1 MKSASLYTVQAAK
14 LLRIRRRRHRAQ
26 ETLWVRHRVP
36 VAIEQPSDTEF
47 PLAIR
52 TTSPRRSEYR
62 SYRGRIFA
70 PDRVLGMRSAPE
82 FPIEF
87 ITNAFEGRLPASSW
101 QNPFLALAGAKDLTT
116 IPEESTVEADVAEV
130 LHDGSQDCVTEVA
143 RIATGYLI
151 FNGYLWKE
159 TRE

>member
-101 QNPFLALAGAKDLTT
+101 QNPKYPPLDFYQT
-116 IPEESTVEADVAEV
+116 IPTRA
-130 LHDGSQDCVTEVA
+130 G
-143 RIATGYLI
+143 
-151 FNGYLWKE
+151 FNGNRPRGDGE
-159 TRE
+159 GF